1 MNAPQGDI
9 RPEETRPDE
18 LRPSELRLGEIAVAL
33 PATNDASLY
42 FIGRLRTPWKERR
55 DCPRQG
61 DYASGPLCR
70 IEIDANWRAGLKG
83 IGQHTHLQIL
93 YWMHLARRDL
103 VEQSP
108 RQNGQ
113 TLGTFALRSPIRPN
127 PVSTSLVALVE
138 THDDHLIVRGLDCV
152 DGTPLIDIKP
162 EKCPEAPMPK
172 AIVQKALQI

>member
-1 MNAPQGDI
+1 MNAPIAAPTAGDI
-9 RPEETRPDE
+9 RPGEVVVAM
-18 LRPSELRLGEIAVAL
+18 PSAS
-33 PATNDASLY
+33 DASLY

-55 DCPRQG
+55 ECPRQG
-61 DYASGPLCR
+61 DTIDGPLCR
-70 IEIDANWRAGLKG
+70 VELDAQWRAALKG

-108 RQNGQ
+108 RHNGQ

-127 PVSTSLVALVE
+127 PVSASLVALVDVHE
-138 THDDHLIVRGLDCV
+138 DHLVVRGLDCV

-162 EKCPEAPMPK
+162 EQCPEAPVPK
-172 AIVQKALQI
+172 APLKSAMP